1 MKRIL
6 IIFILAISVFEMRAQ
21 DTINPFL
28 MDPITNPYIRDSA
41 FNYHVALDGT
51 WANDSFFNVGFSLCA
66 LHDFQSLPQPQPT
79 VTGLNIAMSFSA
91 STHRK
96 SIAVRGVLIKIH
108 NNDLNNPEYYFTRPV
123 FSNSMRPCDHYMN
136 FDHPNCMYPRD
147 TVFPVYSLYFEH
159 PVAVSDSAYL
169 GVFVFDSIPWGD
181 LVRGVHTKWIK
192 QCDNT
197 SIVNDT
203 MAGLIVEVDDSTKI
217 VRITRTRSA
226 SHIRCVFPI
235 YTLPD
240 TDEFSCPVV
249 EGFGFGGMMA
259 GSALFGWSN
268 PTEHTLYQL
277 AYGPYDM
284 PLDSLQV
291 VETTGSYYELSGR
304 LLSQDVYYQ
313 ARLRAK
319 CHHACPV
326 HDTVMWTAWSDTVF
340 FYTGDHMPDTSHH
353 SGQPEGIAEAK
364 GQAAFVLSPNPAHGS
379 VNLTLSHTPAEGTTL
394 TVFDG
399 MGREV
404 MRQPLREQV
413 TRIATSGFAAGV
425 YTLTV
430 SGPQG
435 TASRHLSVE

>member
-1 MKRIL
+1 
-6 IIFILAISVFEMRAQ
+6 
-21 DTINPFL
+21 
-28 MDPITNPYIRDSA
+28 MDPITIPCIRDSA
-41 FNYHVALDGT
+41 SKIYGAIAIPENRRAF
-51 WANDSFFNVGFSLCA
+51 DSVHNQGIYLCT
-66 LHDFQSLPQPQPT
+66 LHDFRSLTQPQPT
-79 VTGLNIAMSFSA
+79 VTGLNIAMSFGTS
-91 STHRK
+91 SHTK
-96 SIAVRGVLIKIH
+96 SIEVRGVLIMIH
-108 NNDLNNPEYYFTRPV
+108 NNDYNNPEYHFTRPV
-123 FSNSMRPCDHYMN
+123 FSNSLRPCDHYMN
-136 FDHPNCMYPRD
+136 FDHPNTCTESGD
-147 TVFPVYSLYFEH
+147 TVVPVYSLYFEH
-159 PVAVSDSAYL
+159 PVAVTDTALL
-169 GVFVFDSIPWGD
+169 GVCVFDTIPWGD
-181 LVRGVHTKWIK
+181 LIYGVYIYNLEWCNSHWLSSNFTTAFLQIDSKKVWIGDSNLDAEPEHRLGR
-192 QCDNT
+192 CDW
-197 SIVNDT
+197 S
-203 MAGLIVEVDDSTKI
+203 
-217 VRITRTRSA
+217 
-226 SHIRCVFPI
+226 RCVFPI
-235 YTLPD
+235 FTLPD

-249 EGFGFGGMMA
+249 EDFGFGGMMA

-353 SGQPEGIAEAK
+353 SGQPEGIAEAQ

-379 VNLTLSHTPAEGTTL
+379 VTLTLSHTPAEGTTL

-404 MRQPLREQV
+404 LRQPLREQV
-413 TRIATSGFAAGV
+413 TRIVTSGFAAGV

-435 TASRHLSVE
+435 TASRRLSVE